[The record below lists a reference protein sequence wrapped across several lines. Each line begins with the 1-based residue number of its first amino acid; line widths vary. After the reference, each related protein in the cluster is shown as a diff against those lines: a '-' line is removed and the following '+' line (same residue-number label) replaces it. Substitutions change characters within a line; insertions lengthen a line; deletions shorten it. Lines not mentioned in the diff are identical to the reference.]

1 RDSPSM
7 PSEDKDRIKMLVS
20 LLNDARAMGGCC
32 DQECFEPMP
41 ELDSKKQLISAA
53 EFHAV
58 DMIERQFISH
68 DDPDGIDATT
78 RIRRAGYR
86 GCAVGENISGGD
98 EDPEVVLDEFM
109 NSYEHCLNVLEPR
122 FLEVGVALARDE
134 NNEAFWVVTFGGQ

>member
-1 RDSPSM
+1 
-7 PSEDKDRIKMLVS
+7 MLVS

-78 RIRRAGYR
+78 RIRRASYR
-86 GCAVGENISGGD
+86 GCAVGENISVGD

-134 NNEAFWVVTFGGQ
+134 DNEAFWVVTFGGN